1 MQMADIAMLGVDAAV
16 GGIDQRKIH
25 MLAREH
31 LPNFGFPSPV
41 CIHTPILNGLDG
53 KKMSSSQGNYIS
65 VADSEEEIR
74 KKCQRAFCPPETAE
88 NPVLQIFQY
97 HIFPR
102 LPEIV
107 LKRPEKF
114 GGNRYSPITQILK
127 LPTAKERFIR
137 LISKKPVVMALWRS
151 LPRCATIYG
160 DMKKNIRLTG
170 RGLPLKIEEEKRHS
184 ISDLLKWV
192 FALKMRTTLKSARMY
207 LTRSL
212 SLPCNKL
219 VHKKWL
225 TAIGGSISTGKEANV
240 FFGEREDASVAI
252 KIYRIQSANFTTMSS
267 YITGDRRFS
276 HVKKSKKEL
285 VFAWTRKEF
294 SNLARAKEAGLPVP
308 EPLVWDRNI
317 LIMSFLGDGECPYP
331 QLRSAEID
339 NPARVYENIM
349 AMIDT
354 LYNKA
359 ELVHGDLSE
368 FNILYS
374 DQPYLIDMGQ
384 SVTRD
389 HPRALQ
395 FLMRDIRNMNRFF
408 KKRGCEVKTE
418 YEIFN
423 SVTGRNVSQP

>member
-1 MQMADIAMLGVDAAV
+1 MSIEQQEEAF
-16 GGIDQRKIH
+16 DQR
-25 MLAREH
+25 LADMGIR
-31 LPNFGFPSPV
+31 
-41 CIHTPILNGLDG
+41 IKD
-53 KKMSSSQGNYIS
+53 
-65 VADSEEEIR
+65 ADTFKVSENVFDEV
-74 KKCQRAFCPPETAE
+74 T
-88 NPVLQIFQY
+88 L
-97 HIFPR
+97 
-102 LPEIV
+102 L
-107 LKRPEKF
+107 
-114 GGNRYSPITQILK
+114 
-127 LPTAKERFIR
+127 
-137 LISKKPVVMALWRS
+137 AL
-151 LPRCATIYG
+151 Y
-160 DMKKNIRLTG
+160 
-170 RGLPLKIEEEKRHS
+170 
-184 ISDLLKWV
+184 
-192 FALKMRTTLKSARMY
+192 
-207 LTRSL
+207 
-212 SLPCNKL
+212 KL
-219 VHKKWL
+219 VHKKWI

-240 FFGEREDASVAI
+240 FLGDREDQAVAI

-267 YITGDRRFS
+267 YVTGDRRFS

-285 VFAWTRKEF
+285 IFAWTRKEF

-339 NPARVYENIM
+339 NPAQVYENIM

-423 SVTGRNVSQP
+423 AVTGLNVSQP

>member
-1 MQMADIAMLGVDAAV
+1 MSIEQQEEAF
-16 GGIDQRKIH
+16 DQR
-25 MLAREH
+25 LAEMGIRIKDANN
-31 LPNFGFPSPV
+31 LKV
-41 CIHTPILNGLDG
+41 
-53 KKMSSSQGNYIS
+53 
-65 VADSEEEIR
+65 SENVFDEV
-74 KKCQRAFCPPETAE
+74 T
-88 NPVLQIFQY
+88 L
-97 HIFPR
+97 
-102 LPEIV
+102 L
-107 LKRPEKF
+107 
-114 GGNRYSPITQILK
+114 
-127 LPTAKERFIR
+127 
-137 LISKKPVVMALWRS
+137 AL
-151 LPRCATIYG
+151 Y
-160 DMKKNIRLTG
+160 
-170 RGLPLKIEEEKRHS
+170 
-184 ISDLLKWV
+184 
-192 FALKMRTTLKSARMY
+192 
-207 LTRSL
+207 
-212 SLPCNKL
+212 KL
-219 VHKKWL
+219 VHKKWI

-240 FFGEREDASVAI
+240 FLGDREDQAVAI

-267 YITGDRRFS
+267 YVTGDRRFS

-285 VFAWTRKEF
+285 IFAWTRKEF

-317 LIMSFLGDGECPYP
+317 LIMSFLGEGECPYP

-339 NPARVYENIM
+339 NPAQVYENIM

-423 SVTGRNVSQP
+423 AVTGLNVSQP